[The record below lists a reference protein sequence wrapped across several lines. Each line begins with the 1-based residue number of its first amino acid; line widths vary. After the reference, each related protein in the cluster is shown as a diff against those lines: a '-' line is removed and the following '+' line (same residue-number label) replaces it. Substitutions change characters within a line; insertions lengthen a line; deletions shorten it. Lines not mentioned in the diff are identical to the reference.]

1 MDGNRLRRTI
11 ISVTLIII
19 ALAFVFIGFYLMNLY
34 LKIIPGNFERFI
46 YAGIVALFIFI
57 LIRIIVHSLEKL
69 VSLRLCYKESESI
82 RGGGHKNIY
91 YAIPPGSVRNDAVS
105 ILEDFYLAMKEKA
118 ECLDQYIAMEIS
130 KYASAYSE
138 NR

>member
-1 MDGNRLRRTI
+1 MDRIHSIARRDLRCEDVLRSLYDI
-11 ISVTLIII
+11 NDIECRAFFVLSSVGSATLDEM
-19 ALAFVFIGFYLMNLY
+19 AELLH
-34 LKIIPGNFERFI
+34 KERSS
-46 YAGIVALFIFI
+46 VH
-57 LIRIIVHSLEKL
+57 RILEKL